1 MNPDIPSLDS
11 SFSLEDVVHRVLP
24 RVLFTMLELE
34 ASPRESGDLGAG
46 EQVTAVIGIG
56 GEGIEGCLYFHLT
69 EVLARRVG
77 KLLLEETL
85 GRDVQDREVN
95 DAVGELCNMIA
106 GGLKA
111 ALLSHGVDTAL
122 SPPSVIRGKNFAIA
136 PQNNAKVSHFL
147 FACEGELMDLEVHL
161 NW

>member
-1 MNPDIPSLDS
+1 MNPTNPSLDS
-11 SFSLEDVVHRVLP
+11 SFSLEDVVHRVVP
-24 RVLFTMLELE
+24 RVLFTMLELN
-34 ASPRESGDLGAG
+34 AAPVDSGDLSSG

-56 GEGIEGCLYFHLT
+56 GEGIEGSLYFHLT
-69 EVLARRVG
+69 DALAKRVG
-77 KLLLEETL
+77 QLLLEETL
-85 GRDVQDREVN
+85 GRAVQDREVN

-136 PQNNAKVSHFL
+136 PQDNAKVSHFL
-147 FACEGELMDLEVHL
+147 FTCEDELMDLEVHL
-161 NW
+161 KF

>member
-1 MNPDIPSLDS
+1 MSSEPPSLDS
-11 SFSLEDVVHRVLP
+11 SFPLEDVVRRVVP
-24 RVLFTMLELE
+24 RVLFTMLELD
-34 ASPRESGDLGAG
+34 ATPLDSGDLGAG

-56 GEGIEGCLYFHLT
+56 GEGIEGSLYFHLT
-69 EVLARRVG
+69 DALAQRVG
-77 KLLLEETL
+77 QLLLEETL
-85 GRDVQDREVN
+85 GRAVQDREVN

-136 PQNNAKVSHFL
+136 PQNNAKVRHFL
-147 FACEGELMDLEVHL
+147 FACEKQVMDLEVHL
-161 NW
+161 NF

>member
-1 MNPDIPSLDS
+1 MSTSEAPLDS
-11 SFSLEDVVHRVLP
+11 SFPLEEVVHRVLP
-24 RVLFTMLELE
+24 RVLFTMLDLE
-34 ASPRESGDLGAG
+34 AAPVEGGNLDAG

-56 GEGIEGCLYFHLT
+56 GEGIEGSLYFHLP
-69 EVLARRVG
+69 EVLAQRVG
-77 KLLLEETL
+77 QLLLQEAL
-85 GRDVQDREVN
+85 GRDVVDREVN

-136 PQNNAKVSHFL
+136 PQENARVRHFL
-147 FACEGELMDLEVHL
+147 FRCEGELMDLEVHL
-161 NW
+161 NF